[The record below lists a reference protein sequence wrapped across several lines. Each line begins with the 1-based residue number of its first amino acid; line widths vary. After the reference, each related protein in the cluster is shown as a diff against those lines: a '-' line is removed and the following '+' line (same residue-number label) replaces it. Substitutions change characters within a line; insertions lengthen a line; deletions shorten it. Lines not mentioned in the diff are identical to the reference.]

1 MIAEEREALRRWES
15 FYQDLMADLPMEH
28 KNRTELEKHKAYLEA
43 HPIEWIQ
50 YFFPEY
56 AQSQFAPFHIRA
68 INRCLKHD
76 EWYEVLSWA
85 RSLAKSTIVMFIVL
99 FLVLTLRKHNV
110 MMTSATQDAAKRLLD
125 PYKKEL
131 ENNPRIRAYYG
142 EQVGI
147 NKWTEEE
154 FVTKNDAAFRA
165 IGYGNAP
172 RGSRNKQYRPD
183 VLLVDDFDTDEACRN
198 PDRVNDMWKFW
209 EKAVYGTRDPAVPVL
224 VIFCGNIIAKDC
236 CVTRA
241 GAIADHWD
249 IVNIRDKEGR
259 STWPEKNSEEAIDET
274 LSKISASAQQTE
286 YFNNPVSE
294 GEVFK
299 ELTWG
304 KIPPLSKF
312 KFLVA
317 YGDPAPGENRSKK
330 SSTKTLWLIGE
341 LDGVYYVIKG
351 FLDRGLNSDFI
362 DWYFLLDDYV
372 GGKVPLYCYIENNS
386 LQDPFFKQVFI
397 PLLSDKRK
405 EHGKNISILPDE
417 EKKTDKAT
425 RIEANLEPANR
436 EGRLVLNVAE
446 KENTHMQRLADQ
458 FLLFTLQLKFP
469 ADGPDCVEGGKRIID
484 HKIQRMAPPMTIPAR
499 AFRAKNKYRL

>member
-99 FLVLTLRKHNV
+99 FLVLTRRKHNV

-172 RGSRNKQYRPD
+172 RGSRNKQYRPMCCWSMTST
-183 VLLVDDFDTDEACRN
+183 L
-198 PDRVNDMWKFW
+198 MK
-209 EKAVYGTRDPAVPVL
+209 PA
-224 VIFCGNIIAKDC
+224 
-236 CVTRA
+236 
-241 GAIADHWD
+241 AI
-249 IVNIRDKEGR
+249 
-259 STWPEKNSEEAIDET
+259 
-274 LSKISASAQQTE
+274 
-286 YFNNPVSE
+286 
-294 GEVFK
+294 
-299 ELTWG
+299 LT
-304 KIPPLSKF
+304 
-312 KFLVA
+312 V
-317 YGDPAPGENRSKK
+317 
-330 SSTKTLWLIGE
+330 
-341 LDGVYYVIKG
+341 
-351 FLDRGLNSDFI
+351 
-362 DWYFLLDDYV
+362 
-372 GGKVPLYCYIENNS
+372 
-386 LQDPFFKQVFI
+386 
-397 PLLSDKRK
+397 
-405 EHGKNISILPDE
+405 
-417 EKKTDKAT
+417 
-425 RIEANLEPANR
+425 
-436 EGRLVLNVAE
+436 
-446 KENTHMQRLADQ
+446 
-458 FLLFTLQLKFP
+458 
-469 ADGPDCVEGGKRIID
+469 
-484 HKIQRMAPPMTIPAR
+484 
-499 AFRAKNKYRL
+499 